1 MRTPGEMNYHESFE
15 ILQANR
21 ERNRN
26 YYIPF
31 SAGQDAFDVRE
42 NSERFQL
49 LNGLWDFRYYESPL
63 DLEKDF
69 AEIFANNEDEKIS
82 VPGNWQMQGYDSP
95 AYINYRYPIPFDP
108 PYVPVQNPVGV
119 YHKKFTVEFS
129 EDEKIYLNFE
139 GVDSC
144 FYLYVNGQFVGYS
157 QVSHMTSEFLLNE
170 YLKNGENSLT
180 VCVLKWCDGT
190 YLECQ
195 DKWRLSGIFRDVYL
209 LKRPDTHI
217 RQFRIHTACNER
229 FDDAYVIVEL
239 EATGPMEA
247 EIILQNPDGSVIQC
261 EKVKLQGNQVDKIS
275 FHVSDPLLWSAEKPM
290 LYRMLVKAEQE
301 WIGEKIGIR
310 DIAVKGNVFCL
321 NGRPVKLKGVN
332 RHDWNCRNGAAVTK
346 ADMENDLLLMKK
358 MNIDTVRTS
367 HYPNSPV
374 FLQLCDEIGIYV
386 MDEADI
392 ESHGSADGA
401 QLLKEDGTGDIR
413 GIALV
418 ASMDEFRKSMF
429 DRVERMVCRD
439 YNRPSV
445 ISWSL
450 GNESGYSKHFFDIR
464 RWVKEEDQSRIVHYE
479 GTGGIL
485 PENEGTIEDEFE
497 IKSRMYPSLEWMK
510 AYPAC
515 EGSRRPLFLCEY
527 SHAMGNGPGDLEDYW
542 QIIYSDS
549 CFMGGCVWEWWNH
562 GILAGEK
569 PDGRPRYLYGGDFG
583 ECVHDS
589 NYCVD
594 GLVTPDGRPM
604 PGLLEVKN
612 VYRPIRVRCIDKT
625 KGIYEFYNTMSFTSM
640 EEYLD
645 GRWELTEKGNSLSSG
660 QLSFSLQPGEKKV
673 ICIKEAQ
680 GKWRESTYIRFIWTL
695 RENTCWAE
703 KGMEMGFQQII
714 LREQECNC
722 IHSAEENTENSD
734 GKQGYI
740 QAEEKL
746 REIIVTGKSFQYVI
760 SKKTGLPCRMVKDG
774 TNYLAG
780 EMDYQIYRAPID
792 NDMRVKERW
801 NLLRLDQV
809 SVKVYEIHSVQE
821 ENAVVIKSRVSLGV
835 PVYPV
840 ICHMEVEVRI
850 YADGLMRIGQKVEV
864 KNLRCPLPRYGVH
877 MTLPN
882 TFRQIR
888 YYGYGPGDSYVDKCQ
903 STWKGIFESDVEKEY
918 VPYIMPQ
925 EHGSHQ
931 KCEFAEIADEGS
943 IFRIE
948 GEPEFSFN
956 VTEYTAEE
964 LGKKSHEFEL
974 EKSGFTE
981 VYIDYKQHG
990 IGSESCCTTLSK
1002 EYRFDDR
1009 TFDFAFGLKI

>member
-1 MRTPGEMNYHESFE
+1 MRTPGEMNYHENFE
-15 ILQANR
+15 ILQINR
-21 ERNRN
+21 EKNRN

-31 SAGQDAFDVRE
+31 SAEQDVFDVRE

-63 DLEKDF
+63 DLEEDF
-69 AEIFANNEDEKIS
+69 VEIFENSKNEKIA

-95 AYINYRYPIPFDP
+95 AYVNYRYPIPFDP
-108 PYVPVQNPVGV
+108 PYVPVNNPVGV
-119 YHKKFTVEFS
+119 YHRKFCVDLS
-129 EDEKIYLNFE
+129 KDEQIYLNFE

-144 FYLYVNGQFVGYS
+144 FYLYINDRFVGYS
-157 QVSHMTSEFLLNE
+157 QVSHMTSEFLINE
-170 YLKNGENSLT
+170 YLKNGENSIT

-209 LKRPDTHI
+209 IRRPSAHI
-217 RQFRIHTACNER
+217 RQFRIHTICSES
-229 FDDAYVIVEL
+229 FKDAKIIVEL
-239 EATGPMEA
+239 ETTGPMEVN
-247 EIILQNPDGSVIQC
+247 IILQDPAGNMLQYGN
-261 EKVKLQGNQVDKIS
+261 VKFKANLVERIS
-275 FHVSDPLLWSAEKPM
+275 FYVSEPLLWSAEKPF
-290 LYRMLVKAEQE
+290 LYRMIMRTEQE

-445 ISWSL
+445 IFWSL

-464 RWVKEEDQSRIVHYE
+464 RWVKEEDASRIVHYE

-497 IKSRMYPSLEWMK
+497 IKSRMYPSLEWVK
-510 AYPAC
+510 AYPVCA
-515 EGSRRPLFLCEY
+515 GSVRPLFLCEY

-542 QIIYSDS
+542 KIIYSDS

-562 GILAGEK
+562 GILAGK
-569 PDGRPRYLYGGDFG
+569 KQDGSPRYLYGGDFD

-594 GLVTPDGRPM
+594 GLVTPDGLLM

-612 VYRPIRVRCIDKT
+612 VYRPIRVRCIDKI

-645 GRWELTEKGNSLSSG
+645 CRWELTEKGNVLSSG
-660 QLSFSLQPGEKKV
+660 QLEVSLRPGEKKA
-673 ICIKEAQ
+673 ICIKEAR
-680 GKWRESTYIRFIWTL
+680 GEWKESTYIRFIWTL
-695 RENTCWAE
+695 REKACWANQ
-703 KGMEMGFQQII
+703 GTEMGFQQITLKEPGCSFLPSKEKI
-714 LREQECNC
+714 GNLAEKSGNIR
-722 IHSAEENTENSD
+722 AEEN
-734 GKQGYI
+734 
-740 QAEEKL
+740 L
-746 REIIVTGKSFQYVI
+746 REIIVTGESFQYVI
-760 SKKTGLPCRMVKDG
+760 SKKTGLPSRMVKEG
-774 TNYLAG
+774 TDYLAS
-780 EMDYQIYRAPID
+780 EMKYQMYRAPID

-801 NLLRLDQV
+801 NLLRLDQI
-809 SVKVYEIHSVQE
+809 SAKVYEIHVEQE
-821 ENAVVIKSRVSLGV
+821 EDSVVIKSRVSLGV

-840 ICHMEVEVRI
+840 ICCMEVEVRI
-850 YADGLMRIGQKVEV
+850 YSDGFLKMGQKVEIQ
-864 KNLRCPLPRYGVH
+864 NPRCPLPRYGVH
-877 MTLPN
+877 ITLPN
-882 TFRQIR
+882 SFRQLR
-888 YYGYGPGDSYVDKCQ
+888 YYGYGSGDSYVDKCQ
-903 STWKGIFESDVEKEY
+903 STWKGIFSSDVEREY
-918 VPYIMPQ
+918 VPYIVPQ

-931 KCEFAEIADEGS
+931 KCEFAEISDVKNVL
-943 IFRIE
+943 RIE
-948 GEPEFSFN
+948 GEPEFSFSIS
-956 VTEYTAEE
+956 EYTAEE

-1002 EYRFDDR
+1002 EYRFEDKI
-1009 TFDFAFGLKI
+1009 FDFAFGLRI